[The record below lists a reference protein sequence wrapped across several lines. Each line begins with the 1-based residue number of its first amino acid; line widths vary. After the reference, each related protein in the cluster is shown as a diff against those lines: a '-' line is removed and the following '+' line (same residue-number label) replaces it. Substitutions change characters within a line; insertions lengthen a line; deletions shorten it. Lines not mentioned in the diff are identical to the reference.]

1 MAWIN
6 SNRKILKYTE
16 DRANF
21 WRALLSFPILCLPA
35 ITGFQDNWLGFF
47 YCSVIWFLLSDT
59 NFLLHQHVHLRL
71 STSRTLNGILDIM
84 MSMTTGMSAYNW
96 RQHHV
101 LRHHR
106 GNDDWE
112 QPYQWEAQQYSWWGA
127 LIYSLRK
134 TFIMYLYPLGESF
147 FKGII
152 LNHKRPIIYR
162 AAFLEQI
169 FIFLIMA
176 SFIMTEPLFYG
187 WYYFL
192 VYFFTSMA
200 DYENHVGCNKSPYGF
215 SNNNTNHCYNWVR
228 NNFGYHTAHHFFP
241 KAHWTCLP
249 KLHKTLNMHIPGTC
263 MQSGWWTGI
272 FTPPLVVYLF
282 LTKITSWQRL
292 EG

>member
-152 LNHKRPIIYR
+152 LNHKRPIIYGR
-162 AAFLEQI
+162 LFL
-169 FIFLIMA
+169 
-176 SFIMTEPLFYG
+176 
-187 WYYFL
+187 
-192 VYFFTSMA
+192 
-200 DYENHVGCNKSPYGF
+200 NK
-215 SNNNTNHCYNWVR
+215 
-228 NNFGYHTAHHFFP
+228 
-241 KAHWTCLP
+241 
-249 KLHKTLNMHIPGTC
+249 
-263 MQSGWWTGI
+263 
-272 FTPPLVVYLF
+272 YLF
-282 LTKITSWQRL
+282 S
-292 EG
+292 